1 MLSSKVLSGITAC
14 FAARRWFLL
23 RTTCTSQPQPILI
36 AEMCDVEFLLS
47 FYRGGPAR
55 SRPRAEDGRA
65 VERGAPA
72 VYATAATSAEDG
84 RAVES
89 GAPVLCASTATSA
102 EDGRA
107 VERGAPV
114 LCASTA
120 TSGEDGRAVERGAP
134 VLCASTATSGEDGL
148 AVERCSLPF
157 KLSSPLSILTS
168 LHRRLHLR
176 SAPVRSR
183 WARPNPPPAFL
194 HANSVRRNSSAL
206 GPRRDIR
213 RRRGLPLSFAD
224 HPER

>member
-120 TSGEDGRAVERGAP
+120 TSGEDG
-134 VLCASTATSGEDGL
+134 L